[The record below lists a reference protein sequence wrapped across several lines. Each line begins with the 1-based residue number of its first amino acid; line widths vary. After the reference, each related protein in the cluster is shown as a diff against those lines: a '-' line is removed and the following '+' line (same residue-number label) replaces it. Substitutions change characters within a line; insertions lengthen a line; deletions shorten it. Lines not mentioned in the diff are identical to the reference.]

1 MAAGG
6 RQRTE
11 DWTHVEYGRESGGF
25 VILERILNCPS
36 LDIYSSLQIKIKLT
50 YFIDSCF

>member
-11 DWTHVEYGRESGGF
+11 DLTHVEYGRESGGF
-25 VILERILNCPS
+25 VILERILKFQS
-36 LDIYSSLQIKIKLT
+36 LDIHSSLQIKIKLT
-50 YFIDSCF
+50 YFIEIF